1 MKKQFAHLVFIILLL
16 LSSFSHPLL
25 SQNQLP
31 NSSFEDWTTAAN
43 GTDSLKNWSSSNAV
57 VINPVKSLYKQR
69 DSVQGT
75 NFALVSTAPF
85 GFVQWNTAGILVNGK
100 AVFSYDGGGG
110 VLRGGTR
117 YVSGGGTPIS
127 MKINT
132 LSGKYKYQIVSVS
145 ADRGVAEVT
154 TTKYNTLKRKR
165 DTVGIGKTYL
175 PIRNAFT
182 DFTVE
187 INDLMPTVIPDTIT
201 TIFYASDIETMP
213 MQNTFS
219 SLFLD
224 DLKLTTLTGVEDKN
238 AASLKVFPNPNN
250 GRFSIEFQG
259 KLLDNDVLLL
269 YNVLGQLVKTVTIN
283 QKSDAVFIDNLD
295 SGTYF
300 IQSKQGNFKAQKV
313 IVAQ

>member
-1 MKKQFAHLVFIILLL
+1 MKKQFAHLIFIIFLGI
-16 LSSFSHPLL
+16 SPSFNPLFA
-25 SQNQLP
+25 QNQLL
-31 NSSFEDWTTAAN
+31 NGSFEDWTTATN
-43 GTDSLKNWSSSNAV
+43 GTDSLKNWSSTNAV
-57 VINPVKSLYKQR
+57 VISPVKSLYKQR
-69 DSVQGT
+69 DSVQST
-75 NFALVSTAPF
+75 NFALVATAPF

-110 VLRGGTR
+110 LLRGATR

-127 MKINT
+127 MKINA
-132 LSGKYKYQIVSVS
+132 LSGKYKYEIVSVNV
-145 ADRGVAEVT
+145 DRGAVEVT
-154 TTKYNTLKRKR
+154 TTKYNTIKRKR
-165 DTVGIGKTYL
+165 DTVGIGKAYF
-175 PIRNAFT
+175 PIRTAFT
-182 DFTVE
+182 DFKVD
-187 INDLMPTVIPDTIT
+187 ISDLMPTVVPDTIT

-238 AASLKVFPNPNN
+238 APPLKVFPNPNN

-259 KLLDNDVLLL
+259 KMLENDVLLL
-269 YNVLGQLVKTVTIN
+269 YNVLGQLVKTVNIN

-313 IVAQ
+313 IVAR